1 MLIKTC
7 SITKLLFAITLLFVA
22 CKKGDAGPAGP
33 PGPQGPKGDSA
44 TANIIYSSWLDV
56 AYGADT
62 IHVGS
67 FVDTIGFYAIVPAT
81 KLTSAIISGG
91 EIKVYMNLGTAAA
104 PNVVA
109 LPYND
114 VYSEARVTPQ
124 FQVQKINLYAN
135 TNASTVTISGSK
147 YLQYRYILV
156 PGVVPARQSA
166 QPDWNNYNQV
176 KAYYQLN
183 D

>member
-7 SITKLLFAITLLFVA
+7 AITRLLFAVALLFVA
-22 CKKGDAGPAGP
+22 CKKGDTGPA
-33 PGPQGPKGDSA
+33 GPQGPKGDSA

-56 AYGADT
+56 AYKADT

-67 FVDTIGFYAIVPAT
+67 AVDTIGYYATIATT
-81 KLTSAIISGG
+81 KLSSAIIAGG
-91 EIKVYMNLGTAAA
+91 EIKVYMNLGTVAA
-104 PNVVA
+104 PDVVP
-109 LPYND
+109 LPYID
-114 VYSEARVTPQ
+114 VYSEISVSPD

-135 TNASTVTISGSK
+135 TNASTVTISSSK

-156 PGVVPARQSA
+156 PGVVPARQA
-166 QPDWNNYNQV
+166 THPDWNDYNQV
-176 KAYYQLN
+176 KAWYQLN